1 MKKLYMYTT
10 KDDLELPLIVEEDP
24 KVLAKK
30 IGMSTNCLHSLISK
44 KRRGYVKVDVD
55 EEDDMRIK

>member
-44 KRRGYVKVDVD
+44 KRRGYKKVIIDD
-55 EEDDMRIK
+55 EN